1 MILLLAIIITFLI
14 ITIQIFNII
23 GYFNITKFAFSSK
36 KDSNNNRIIALTKSQ
51 MNFIKLSVV
60 LQIISIL
67 FIFISFLSGKE
78 KTKYLLV
85 FQIAFYILYAIGLVF
100 ITKFAFSSQNVGNTR
115 SIKLGD
121 TEMVFVKITAV
132 MQWISIGLVL
142 LALIGVV
149 IGFNFL

>member
-1 MILLLAIIITFLI
+1 MILLLSIIIVFLI

-23 GYFNITKFAFSSK
+23 GYVNITKFAFNSK
-36 KDSNNNRIIALTKSQ
+36 KDGNNNRIIALSKSQ
-51 MNFIKLSVV
+51 MNFIKLSVI

-67 FIFISFLSGKE
+67 FVFISFISGKE
-78 KTKYLLV
+78 KTKTLLI

-100 ITKFAFSSQNVGNTR
+100 ISKFAFSSQNTGNTR
-115 SIKLGD
+115 SIKLSD
-121 TEMVFVKITAV
+121 TDMVFVKITSV

-142 LALIGVV
+142 LALMGVV